1 MAAPNAVRSGMI
13 GCNRRN
19 PASRIVFR
27 CMIPKSGNRF
37 SEKIMPR
44 QKVSDESDSAKP
56 DQTLARSLAS
66 RSARWYIFGK
76 CREHPMRILGA
87 AAVIAL
93 LAGPAYAQM
102 MPNVNLIPEVVSKT
116 PEEKEQEATQ
126 QKAYRE
132 SLKKIPDAKVS
143 SDPWGN
149 IRSVDS
155 PKTSAPAKPR
165 TKTGSTIN

>member
-1 MAAPNAVRSGMI
+1 MRPDLGRLGAIAELLQVGSFLGHEAGSDASAQAWRAWRHGLRGGIYSENAGSI
-13 GCNRRN
+13 
-19 PASRIVFR
+19 
-27 CMIPKSGNRF
+27 
-37 SEKIMPR
+37 
-44 QKVSDESDSAKP
+44 
-56 DQTLARSLAS
+56 
-66 RSARWYIFGK
+66 
-76 CREHPMRILGA
+76 PMRILGA

-93 LAGPAYAQM
+93 LTGPAYAQVL
-102 MPNVNLIPEVVSKT
+102 PNVNLIPEIASKT

>member
-1 MAAPNAVRSGMI
+1 VETG
-13 GCNRRN
+13 
-19 PASRIVFR
+19 FR
-27 CMIPKSGNRF
+27 K
-37 SEKIMPR
+37 KIMPE
-44 QKVSDESDSAKP
+44 QKMSDESDSAKP
-56 DQTLARSLAS
+56 DQTLARSFAS
-66 RSARWYIFGK
+66 RSARWYIFRK
-76 CREHPMRILGA
+76 FREHPMRILGA

-93 LAGPAYAQM
+93 LTGPAYAQM
-102 MPNVNLIPEVVSKT
+102 MPNVNLIPEVASKT
-116 PEEKEQEATQ
+116 PEEREQEATQ

>member
-1 MAAPNAVRSGMI
+1 MG
-13 GCNRRN
+13 
-19 PASRIVFR
+19 
-27 CMIPKSGNRF
+27 GNRF
-37 SEKIMPR
+37 SEKIMPQ
-44 QKVSDESDSAKP
+44 QKISDESDSAKL
-56 DQTLARSLAS
+56 DQTLARAWRRGL
-66 RSARWYIFGK
+66 RGGIFSENAGSI
-76 CREHPMRILGA
+76 PMRILGA

-93 LAGPAYAQM
+93 LTGPAYAQM
-102 MPNVNLIPEVVSKT
+102 MPNVNLIPEIASKT

-149 IRSVDS
+149 VRSVDT

>member
-1 MAAPNAVRSGMI
+1 
-13 GCNRRN
+13 
-19 PASRIVFR
+19 
-27 CMIPKSGNRF
+27 
-37 SEKIMPR
+37 
-44 QKVSDESDSAKP
+44 
-56 DQTLARSLAS
+56 
-66 RSARWYIFGK
+66 
-76 CREHPMRILGA
+76 MRILGA

-93 LAGPAYAQM
+93 LTGPAYAQM
-102 MPNVNLIPEVVSKT
+102 MPNVNLIPEVASKT
-116 PEEKEQEATQ
+116 PEEREQEATQ